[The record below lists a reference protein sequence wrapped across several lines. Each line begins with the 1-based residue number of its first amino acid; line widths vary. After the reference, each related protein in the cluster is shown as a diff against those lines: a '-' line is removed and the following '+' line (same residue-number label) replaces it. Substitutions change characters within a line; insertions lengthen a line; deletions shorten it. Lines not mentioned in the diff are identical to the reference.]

1 MSRVISLDTEGKD
14 RARLQ
19 KAIVIAVREL
29 ARQAEP
35 GAAARDLAA
44 FISLAL
50 KRIADGI
57 DPSVAAWEKRGYWV
71 KADRFRMDWAW
82 AAPLGERLKQAV
94 LAEDWE
100 AIAGLTAEVGRHVG
114 KVRVGAHHRQGE
126 PWIGAFER
134 LNAR

>member
-1 MSRVISLDTEGKD
+1 MARGIRLDTEGKD
-14 RARLQ
+14 RPRLQ

-35 GAAARDLAA
+35 GAAARDLAV

-100 AIAGLTAEVGRHVG
+100 AIAGLTAAGGRPVGEGGV
-114 KVRVGAHHRQGE
+114 
-126 PWIGAFER
+126 
-134 LNAR
+134 